1 MKQDYTLDELQTEMT
16 ALAQLFDSV
25 TLADPCMGLLDPA
38 TLQPLNKVAAM
49 PALDA
54 AGRGMKI
61 EKAADG
67 LRTVIAK
74 GITVADTPCVLLLGM
89 PLPRNL
95 QADGAEDAFTRALS
109 QMEDDLR
116 RDYVTGVYNSV
127 YLNEAFRPRAER
139 AALDGKPVGVV
150 MVRVNEYWQLREKE
164 SNSAADCC
172 LNMASGILQLV
183 VGPDHDKA
191 VLARL
196 NDGFF
201 AIVTVGTPAAQMAR
215 AVNEA
220 MNASRR
226 EFNISLSRRGS
237 FTVAIASAIVVSLV
251 LTVAWPVLLQR
262 DPIYPILMAR
272 LHAAL
277 PGYEFAV
284 DTRPVSRNPHEMLCS
299 EADAALYLPFGPLQP
314 EIERT
319 PILHN
324 TFYLIVSPEHPL
336 TGRSTLALA
345 DLAGQQ
351 LFYEPLYQEMVDLAV
366 VQPGLPFSAPSWH
379 MVENYECVYNDLL
392 AGRGMFLCPMKY
404 PAFPA
409 AWYLPLQLPLPDT
422 CLLTLRDDPRPEIQ
436 RLREV
441 FTAVYASRAKLLG
454 EE

>member
-25 TLADPCMGLLDPA
+25 TLADPRMGLLDPA

-54 AGRGMKI
+54 AGRGLKI

-67 LRTVIAK
+67 LRTVIAQ

-109 QMEDDLR
+109 QMQDDLR

-201 AIVTVGTPAAQMAR
+201 AIVTVGTPAARMAR
-215 AVNEA
+215 AVHEA

-237 FTVAIASAIVVSLV
+237 FTVAIASAEWGETASWDMMLSL
-251 LTVAWPVLLQR
+251 AQ
-262 DPIYPILMAR
+262 
-272 LHAAL
+272 
-277 PGYEFAV
+277 
-284 DTRPVSRNPHEMLCS
+284 
-299 EADAALYLPFGPLQP
+299 
-314 EIERT
+314 
-319 PILHN
+319 
-324 TFYLIVSPEHPL
+324 
-336 TGRSTLALA
+336 
-345 DLAGQQ
+345 
-351 LFYEPLYQEMVDLAV
+351 
-366 VQPGLPFSAPSWH
+366 
-379 MVENYECVYNDLL
+379 
-392 AGRGMFLCPMKY
+392 
-404 PAFPA
+404 
-409 AWYLPLQLPLPDT
+409 
-422 CLLTLRDDPRPEIQ
+422 Q
-436 RLREV
+436 RLGPNK
-441 FTAVYASRAKLLG
+441 TTPLCTYWH
-454 EE
+454 

>member
-1 MKQDYTLDELQTEMT
+1 MPQAEGIYRSILNART
-16 ALAQLFDSV
+16 ALKGFARRH
-25 TLADPCMGLLDPA
+25 TL
-38 TLQPLNKVAAM
+38 TL
-49 PALDA
+49 
-54 AGRGMKI
+54 R
-61 EKAADG
+61 
-67 LRTVIAK
+67 
-74 GITVADTPCVLLLGM
+74 
-89 PLPRNL
+89 LP
-95 QADGAEDAFTRALS
+95 
-109 QMEDDLR
+109 
-116 RDYVTGVYNSV
+116 
-127 YLNEAFRPRAER
+127 
-139 AALDGKPVGVV
+139 
-150 MVRVNEYWQLREKE
+150 
-164 SNSAADCC
+164 
-172 LNMASGILQLV
+172 
-183 VGPDHDKA
+183 
-191 VLARL
+191 
-196 NDGFF
+196 
-201 AIVTVGTPAAQMAR
+201 
-215 AVNEA
+215 
-220 MNASRR
+220 
-226 EFNISLSRRGS
+226 
-237 FTVAIASAIVVSLV
+237 
-251 LTVAWPVLLQR
+251 PVLLQR

-314 EIERT
+314 EIERL

-336 TGRSTLALA
+336 TGRSALTLA

>member
-25 TLADPCMGLLDPA
+25 TLADPRMGLLDPA

-54 AGRGMKI
+54 AGRGLKI

-67 LRTVIAK
+67 LRTVIAQ

-109 QMEDDLR
+109 QMQDDLR

-150 MVRVNEYWQLREKE
+150 MVRVNEYWQLREQE
-164 SNSAADCC
+164 SDSAANCC
-172 LNMASGILQLV
+172 LN

-201 AIVTVGTPAAQMAR
+201 AIVTVGTPAARMAR
-215 AVNEA
+215 AVHEA

-237 FTVAIASAIVVSLV
+237 FTVAIASAEWGETASWDMTLSL
-251 LTVAWPVLLQR
+251 AQ
-262 DPIYPILMAR
+262 
-272 LHAAL
+272 
-277 PGYEFAV
+277 
-284 DTRPVSRNPHEMLCS
+284 
-299 EADAALYLPFGPLQP
+299 
-314 EIERT
+314 
-319 PILHN
+319 
-324 TFYLIVSPEHPL
+324 
-336 TGRSTLALA
+336 
-345 DLAGQQ
+345 
-351 LFYEPLYQEMVDLAV
+351 
-366 VQPGLPFSAPSWH
+366 
-379 MVENYECVYNDLL
+379 
-392 AGRGMFLCPMKY
+392 
-404 PAFPA
+404 
-409 AWYLPLQLPLPDT
+409 
-422 CLLTLRDDPRPEIQ
+422 Q
-436 RLREV
+436 RL
-441 FTAVYASRAKLLG
+441 
-454 EE
+454 

>member
-25 TLADPCMGLLDPA
+25 TLADPRMGLLDPA

-54 AGRGMKI
+54 AGRGLKI

-67 LRTVIAK
+67 LRTVIAQ

-109 QMEDDLR
+109 QMQDDLR

-127 YLNEAFRPRAER
+127 YLNEVFRPRAER
-139 AALDGKPVGVV
+139 AAMDGKPVGVV

-201 AIVTVGTPAAQMAR
+201 AIVTVGTPAARMAQ
-215 AVNEA
+215 AVHEA

-237 FTVAIASAIVVSLV
+237 FTVAIASAEWGETASWDMTLSL
-251 LTVAWPVLLQR
+251 AQ
-262 DPIYPILMAR
+262 
-272 LHAAL
+272 
-277 PGYEFAV
+277 
-284 DTRPVSRNPHEMLCS
+284 
-299 EADAALYLPFGPLQP
+299 
-314 EIERT
+314 
-319 PILHN
+319 
-324 TFYLIVSPEHPL
+324 
-336 TGRSTLALA
+336 
-345 DLAGQQ
+345 
-351 LFYEPLYQEMVDLAV
+351 
-366 VQPGLPFSAPSWH
+366 
-379 MVENYECVYNDLL
+379 
-392 AGRGMFLCPMKY
+392 
-404 PAFPA
+404 
-409 AWYLPLQLPLPDT
+409 
-422 CLLTLRDDPRPEIQ
+422 Q
-436 RLREV
+436 RL
-441 FTAVYASRAKLLG
+441 
-454 EE
+454 

>member
-25 TLADPCMGLLDPA
+25 TLADPRMGLLDPA

-67 LRTVIAK
+67 LRTVIAQ

-109 QMEDDLR
+109 QMQDDLR

-164 SNSAADCC
+164 SDSAANCC
-172 LNMASGILQLV
+172 LNMVSGILQLV

-201 AIVTVGTPAAQMAR
+201 AIVTVGTPAARMAR
-215 AVNEA
+215 AVHEA

-237 FTVAIASAIVVSLV
+237 FTVAIASAEWGETASWDMTLSL
-251 LTVAWPVLLQR
+251 AQ
-262 DPIYPILMAR
+262 
-272 LHAAL
+272 
-277 PGYEFAV
+277 
-284 DTRPVSRNPHEMLCS
+284 
-299 EADAALYLPFGPLQP
+299 
-314 EIERT
+314 
-319 PILHN
+319 
-324 TFYLIVSPEHPL
+324 
-336 TGRSTLALA
+336 
-345 DLAGQQ
+345 
-351 LFYEPLYQEMVDLAV
+351 
-366 VQPGLPFSAPSWH
+366 
-379 MVENYECVYNDLL
+379 
-392 AGRGMFLCPMKY
+392 
-404 PAFPA
+404 
-409 AWYLPLQLPLPDT
+409 
-422 CLLTLRDDPRPEIQ
+422 Q
-436 RLREV
+436 RL
-441 FTAVYASRAKLLG
+441 
-454 EE
+454 

>member
-25 TLADPCMGLLDPA
+25 TLADPRMGLLDPA

-54 AGRGMKI
+54 AGRGLKI

-67 LRTVIAK
+67 LRTVIAQ

-109 QMEDDLR
+109 QMQDDLR

-201 AIVTVGTPAAQMAR
+201 AIVTVGTPAARMAQ
-215 AVNEA
+215 AVHEA
-220 MNASRR
+220 MNASAG
-226 EFNISLSRRGS
+226 SSTSRCP
-237 FTVAIASAIVVSLV
+237 AA
-251 LTVAWPVLLQR
+251 
-262 DPIYPILMAR
+262 
-272 LHAAL
+272 AAL
-277 PGYEFAV
+277 PWPSPPPSGAR
-284 DTRPVSRNPHEMLCS
+284 RP
-299 EADAALYLPFGPLQP
+299 
-314 EIERT
+314 
-319 PILHN
+319 
-324 TFYLIVSPEHPL
+324 
-336 TGRSTLALA
+336 
-345 DLAGQQ
+345 
-351 LFYEPLYQEMVDLAV
+351 
-366 VQPGLPFSAPSWH
+366 PG
-379 MVENYECVYNDLL
+379 
-392 AGRGMFLCPMKY
+392 
-404 PAFPA
+404 
-409 AWYLPLQLPLPDT
+409 
-422 CLLTLRDDPRPEIQ
+422 I
-436 RLREV
+436 
-441 FTAVYASRAKLLG
+441 
-454 EE
+454 